1 MASSSDPEARAA
13 LKAKFVEF
21 QHTRDRKLRNELIE
35 AHRLLAAHFARR
47 YSNRGEP
54 FDDLLQVAYLGTL
67 KAVERFDP
75 DRNVEFSTFAAATID
90 GELKRHFRDKTW
102 SVRVPRR
109 TQELHLRLPAAT
121 NQLSQQLR
129 RAPTLDELADE
140 LDASQD
146 EVLQAMEAAGA
157 YRSASLDA
165 RSSGERDTPALE
177 RSLGSVDENFDLA
190 EHRVIVDELLATL
203 PERERMIV
211 ELRFF
216 DELTQSEIADRIG
229 VSQMHVSRLLART
242 LQGLRSRLAEDTL
255 A

>member
-1 MASSSDPEARAA
+1 MAASTDPEVRAA
-13 LKAKFVEF
+13 LRAKFVEY
-21 QHTRDRKLRNELIE
+21 QRTHDRTLRNELID

-54 FDDLLQVAYLGTL
+54 FDDLLQVAYLGML

-75 DRNVEFSTFAAATID
+75 GRNIEFSTFAAATID

-109 TQELHLRLPAAT
+109 TQELHLRLPTAT
-121 NQLSQQLR
+121 NNLSQQLR
-129 RAPTLDELADE
+129 RAPTLEELADE

-165 RSSGERDTPALE
+165 RTSSERDAPALE
-177 RSLGSVDENFDLA
+177 RSLGSVDANFAVA
-190 EHRVIVDELLATL
+190 EHRVIVEELLATL

-216 DELTQSEIADRIG
+216 EELTQSEIAERIG

-242 LQGLRSRLAEDTL
+242 LQGLRARLAEDTL